1 MRFVFQRRLPK
12 FTLKMEMIMKLNPLT
27 PTNLESVLKES
38 VLANRRAEIFIANIQ
53 DWLQTAT
60 HDTTNH
66 FHFDLLETDK
76 IYHLEEIKEVC
87 IDYRL
92 RFLDVKYF
100 KGTIPQA
107 AKDKIADLENAHQ
120 TSIDGFKIMAPSVMF
135 RLAKT
140 DDPLLFAPLG
150 NDYFYLIHK
159 WGKDLHPLRKLRM
172 LPFRNIWNL
181 LLFLLIIS
189 YGLTVITP
197 MGLFTKNADA
207 TAFWMLYFFMF
218 KAVASVVLFCG
229 IALGKNFNPAI
240 WNSKYNKS

>member
-1 MRFVFQRRLPK
+1 
-12 FTLKMEMIMKLNPLT
+12 MKLNPLH
-27 PTNLESVLKES
+27 PTNLETVLKSAVTTE
-38 VLANRRAEIFIANIQ
+38 RQTDIFFDNVQ
-53 DWLQTAT
+53 KWLSEERYTQR
-60 HDTTNH
+60 NH
-66 FHFDLLETDK
+66 FEFDQLDTENIFHID
-76 IYHLEEIKEVC
+76 EIKDVC

-92 RFLDVKYF
+92 RFLDLKYF
-100 KGTIPQA
+100 KGTIPQE
-107 AKDKIADLENAHQ
+107 AKDKISGLEAQHK
-120 TSIDGFKIMAPSVMF
+120 TTIDGFKIMAPSIMF

-150 NDYFYLIHK
+150 NDYYYLIHK

-181 LLFLLIIS
+181 LVFLLILS
-189 YGLTVITP
+189 FGLTAITP
-197 MGLFTKNADA
+197 MGLFTKQADT

-240 WNSKYNKS
+240 WNSKYNKA